1 MNPVYNKICMGLG
14 ITLGFFPGVGF
25 GAQIPK
31 PWLGEDATYAAI
43 ATSSAAV
50 TEGQASKDSRFL
62 LDLASIAE
70 INGVAQTLWK
80 QMAACQMG
88 APLGIRQAYLENKWS
103 CKNPEKKNLVNSIFA
118 FHEEVQAFLRT
129 SLFLEGDYFRIF
141 QKETVA
147 DLSLKLHP
155 LVVES
160 VWESLALQPLYW
172 MVDYRRSRAP
182 LDSEYS
188 QYLLH
193 HWNLLRVLSE
203 SDCSAWGLWPAGA
216 LSLSYSWSSSERYLY
231 PGETHLAG
239 SLAWSY
245 VRSSARLDRA
255 CGRLSHLP
263 EPYFQKWYS
272 VSKIYR
278 EVACQYRKSCR

>member
-155 LVVES
+155 LTGICFEC
-160 VWESLALQPLYW
+160 SL
-172 MVDYRRSRAP
+172 
-182 LDSEYS
+182 
-188 QYLLH
+188 
-193 HWNLLRVLSE
+193 NLIAQS
-203 SDCSAWGLWPAGA
+203 G
-216 LSLSYSWSSSERYLY
+216 
-231 PGETHLAG
+231 
-239 SLAWSY
+239 
-245 VRSSARLDRA
+245 A
-255 CGRLSHLP
+255 CGLP
-263 EPYFQKWYS
+263 ERFPCPIPGRVPS
-272 VSKIYR
+272 VISIRGKLT
-278 EVACQYRKSCR
+278 

>member
-245 VRSSARLDRA
+245 VRSSARLARA

-263 EPYFQKWYS
+263 EPYF
-272 VSKIYR
+272 
-278 EVACQYRKSCR
+278 